1 MKSRRGQGRDRARS
15 RREPALAVA
24 VRDRPALRLPQFL
37 DFERIGRWLGFGGPE
52 AAGMRLK
59 LAPGPDRL
67 LCAMVLILT
76 AVGVVMVFSAGA
88 AFAAKK
94 YGDWT
99 YFLKREVV
107 YAAAGLAAFAFALR
121 TDYGRYRRYA
131 YPLLFVTIALLA
143 GLLVVGTR
151 VNGAVRWF
159 RLGPLSFQP
168 SEMAKFALSL
178 YLAVLLSR
186 NTERLKAFSIGFL
199 PPLLMTGVIVG
210 LVIIQP
216 DLGTAVILGVTALG
230 LLFVSG
236 TRTKYIVLAVLVTAP
251 VVWKVLITGKSWRML
266 RLLAFLEPE
275 KYCKTAGYQ
284 LCESLISVGSGGVLG
299 QGLGQSRNKLFFLP
313 EAHTDFILA
322 IIGEELGLV
331 GVIALMLAFAV
342 LVWRGLLASLR
353 ARDVFGSFLAFAITC
368 LFALQ
373 TLANMG
379 VVLGLLPTKGLALPF
394 ISYGGTSL
402 VMSLFMAGV
411 LANISA
417 RNPEPRASPL
427 GRSWRRPRLPAKN
440 KRAQRGPTIIV
451 DPPKGKSPPAPSQP
465 LDEAGTAPE
474 AEQVPPE

>member
-1 MKSRRGQGRDRARS
+1 M
-15 RREPALAVA
+15 
-24 VRDRPALRLPQFL
+24 RDRPALRLPQFL

-99 YFLKREVV
+99 YFLKREAV

-186 NTERLKAFSIGFL
+186 NTERLKTFSIGFL

-266 RLLAFLEPE
+266 RLLAFLEP
-275 KYCKTAGYQ
+275 
-284 LCESLISVGSGGVLG
+284 
-299 QGLGQSRNKLFFLP
+299 
-313 EAHTDFILA
+313 
-322 IIGEELGLV
+322 
-331 GVIALMLAFAV
+331 
-342 LVWRGLLASLR
+342 
-353 ARDVFGSFLAFAITC
+353 
-368 LFALQ
+368 
-373 TLANMG
+373 
-379 VVLGLLPTKGLALPF
+379 
-394 ISYGGTSL
+394 
-402 VMSLFMAGV
+402 
-411 LANISA
+411 
-417 RNPEPRASPL
+417 
-427 GRSWRRPRLPAKN
+427 
-440 KRAQRGPTIIV
+440 
-451 DPPKGKSPPAPSQP
+451 
-465 LDEAGTAPE
+465 
-474 AEQVPPE
+474 

>member
-1 MKSRRGQGRDRARS
+1 
-15 RREPALAVA
+15 V
-24 VRDRPALRLPQFL
+24 
-37 DFERIGRWLGFGGPE
+37 
-52 AAGMRLK
+52 
-59 LAPGPDRL
+59 
-67 LCAMVLILT
+67 
-76 AVGVVMVFSAGA
+76 
-88 AFAAKK
+88 
-94 YGDWT
+94 
-99 YFLKREVV
+99 
-107 YAAAGLAAFAFALR
+107 
-121 TDYGRYRRYA
+121 
-131 YPLLFVTIALLA
+131 
-143 GLLVVGTR
+143 
-151 VNGAVRWF
+151 
-159 RLGPLSFQP
+159 GPLSFQP
-168 SEMAKFALSL
+168 SELAKFALAL

-186 NTERLKAFSIGFL
+186 NTERLKKFSIGFL

-236 TRTKYIVLAVLVTAP
+236 TRTKYIVLAVLVAAP
-251 VVWKVLITGKSWRML
+251 LVWKVLITGTSWRML

-322 IIGEELGLV
+322 IVGEELGLV
-331 GVIALMLAFAV
+331 GILAVLAAFAV

-373 TLANMG
+373 ALANMG

-417 RNPEPRASPL
+417 RNPEPRSSPL
-427 GRSWRRPRLPAKN
+427 GRSWRRPRLPGKN
-440 KRAQRGPTIIV
+440 KRAERGPTIIV
-451 DPPKGKSPPAPSQP
+451 DPPESRSRSHRAPAPQGAMDEQP
-465 LDEAGTAPE
+465 TSPE
-474 AEQVPPE
+474 REPDDRVDDTREPQ